1 MAPRART
8 LNEFEHVFPVILMQD
23 IPVKVIIIR
32 LFLIPKHTIQSYLQ
46 IAENADLRLDRG
58 RKRVS
63 EKMAE
68 EDGVQY
74 QRFMSLPPMF
84 PQR

>member
-1 MAPRART
+1 MDPRART
-8 LNEFEHVFPVILMQD
+8 LNEFEHTFPVILMQD

-46 IAENADLRLDRG
+46 IAENADLREAE
-58 RKRVS
+58 KRVS

>member
-1 MAPRART
+1 MDPRART
-8 LNEFEHVFPVILMQD
+8 LNEFEHAFPFILMQD
-23 IPVKVIIIR
+23 IPIKVIIIP

-46 IAENADLRLDRG
+46 IAENADLREDEKG
-58 RKRVS
+58 VV

>member
-1 MAPRART
+1 MDPRART
-8 LNEFEHVFPVILMQD
+8 LNEFERAFPVILIQD
-23 IPVKVIIIR
+23 VPVKVIIIR

-46 IAENADLRLDRG
+46 IAENADLREAE
-58 RKRVS
+58 KRVS

>member
-8 LNEFEHVFPVILMQD
+8 LNEFEHAFSVILMQD
-23 IPVKVIIIR
+23 IPVKVIIIP

-46 IAENADLRLDRG
+46 IAENADLREDEKG
-58 RKRVS
+58 VG

>member
-1 MAPRART
+1 MDPLART
-8 LNEFEHVFPVILMQD
+8 PNEFERAFPVILIQD
-23 IPVKVIIIR
+23 VPVKVIIIR

-46 IAENADLRLDRG
+46 IAENADLREDEKG
-58 RKRVS
+58 VG

>member
-1 MAPRART
+1 
-8 LNEFEHVFPVILMQD
+8 MQD

-46 IAENADLRLDRG
+46 IAENADLIG
-58 RKRVS
+58 GEKRVG